1 MEFKIDTKEKF
12 NQFQILAPEL
22 TANMTVVLRENL
34 TKLLQTG
41 IKNVILDLGSVKRLS
56 QEAAEAIV
64 QVQQFFYEHNASFV
78 VYGIACEVEQ
88 YLEKEGLLEMMNVTP
103 TESEAMDIV
112 HMEEIERELLND
124 DGE

>member
-22 TANMTVVLRENL
+22 TANMTVALRENL

-78 VYGIACEVEQ
+78 VYGIAGEVEQ

-112 HMEEIERELLND
+112 HMEEIERELLSD

>member
-22 TANMTVVLRENL
+22 TANMTVALRENL

-41 IKNVILDLGSVKRLS
+41 IKNVILDLGGVKRLS

-78 VYGIACEVEQ
+78 VYGIAGEVEQ

-112 HMEEIERELLND
+112 HMEEIERELLSD
-124 DGE
+124 DAE

>member
-22 TANMTVVLRENL
+22 TANMTVALRENL

-41 IKNVILDLGSVKRLS
+41 IKNVILDLGGVKRLS

-78 VYGIACEVEQ
+78 VYGIAGEVEQ

-112 HMEEIERELLND
+112 HMEEIERELLSD